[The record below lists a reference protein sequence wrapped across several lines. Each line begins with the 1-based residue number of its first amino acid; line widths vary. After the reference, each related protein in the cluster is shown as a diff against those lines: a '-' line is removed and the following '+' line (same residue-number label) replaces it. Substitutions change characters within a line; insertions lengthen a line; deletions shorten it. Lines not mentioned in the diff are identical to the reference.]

1 MFIAMNAF
9 KVKKDSGDAFEAAW
23 KGRDSYLN
31 EVPGIVHF
39 ALLRGEDDEE
49 GLNYSSH
56 TIWESKAD
64 FESWTQSEAF
74 VQSHRGGGTTT
85 PLLLGHPQVSLWD
98 AVIEQDFTSKSD

>member
-31 EVPGIVHF
+31 EVPGIIHF
-39 ALLRGEDDEE
+39 SLLRGEDDEE

-56 TIWESKAD
+56 TIWESKGD

-98 AVIEQDFTSKSD
+98 AVIEQDFTSKGD